1 MTEKTTSEIVHMKY
15 PSMTW
20 SRGYI
25 HAGGDF
31 FACRPITPADDPR
44 GPGPAISTTL
54 GAGITTY
61 DGCSIEQTPPTMHDE
76 TFVVLGGNL
85 RLLTGEDYSRVIEAK
100 FGDVLWLPKGA
111 FWKFQGE
118 KASIFY
124 VVYPAAMHLRTP
136 AVVTGTSKPEA
147 IHLKSQDM
155 VFSQVQ
161 SDAGGYASSCQL
173 VTPVF
178 SKTIGVAVHTYD
190 GCSIERTTTY
200 DEAIVVLDGTLRI
213 LTGDNYSRSIE
224 AKFSDVLWV
233 PRRQSQ
239 SVFRSVSHRRAD
251 QPKGSAITLP
261 NRPAKYVED
270 RSRLS
275 LIV

>member
-1 MTEKTTSEIVHMKY
+1 MMTEKTTSKVVHMKY

-20 SRGYI
+20 SRGHI

-31 FACRPITPADDPR
+31 FACRLITAADDPR
-44 GPGPAISTTL
+44 GVGPAISTTL

-76 TFVVLGGNL
+76 SFVVLGGNL
-85 RLLTGEDYSRVIEAK
+85 RLLTGEDYSRVIEAR

-124 VVYPAAMHLRTP
+124 VVYPVVSHLRTP
-136 AVVTGTSKPEA
+136 AVITGTSKPEA

-161 SDAGGYASSCQL
+161 SDAGGYASSCEL
-173 VTPVF
+173 VTTVL
-178 SKTIGVAVHTYD
+178 SKTIGIEVRTYD
-190 GCSIERTTTY
+190 RCSIERTTTY

-213 LTGDNYSRSIE
+213 LTGDNYTRSIE
-224 AKFSDVLWV
+224 AKFSDVVWV
-233 PRRQSQ
+233 PKGTRLRYQGDKAKVYSA
-239 SVFRSVSHRRAD
+239 RYPIERD
-251 QPKGSAITLP
+251 QKEL
-261 NRPAKYVED
+261 R
-270 RSRLS
+270 
-275 LIV
+275 

>member
-1 MTEKTTSEIVHMKY
+1 MTQKTTNEVVHITY

-31 FACRPITPADDPR
+31 FACRLITVADDPR

-111 FWKFQGE
+111 LWKFQGE

-124 VVYPAAMHLRTP
+124 VVYPVMAKMRTP
-136 AVVTGTSKPEA
+136 AVVTGASKPEA

-155 VFSQVQ
+155 VFSQVHG
-161 SDAGGYASSCQL
+161 DAGGHAASCQL
-173 VTPVF
+173 VTPDRGG
-178 SKTIGVAVHTYD
+178 TMGVAIRTYD
-190 GCSIERTTTY
+190 GCSIETTTTY
-200 DEAIVVLDGTLRI
+200 DEAIVVLGGMLRI
-213 LTGDNYSRSIE
+213 LTDDNYSRSIE
-224 AKFSDVLWV
+224 AKFSDVVWV
-233 PRRQSQ
+233 
-239 SVFRSVSHRRAD
+239 
-251 QPKGSAITLP
+251 PKGSRLKYQGDK
-261 NRPAKYVED
+261 AKVYSV
-270 RSRLS
+270 RHP
-275 LIV
+275 